1 MGVVYEAE
9 DLKLGRHVALKFLP
23 EELAH
28 DSQALERFRRE
39 ARAASALNHPNIC
52 TIHEIDEQNG
62 QAFIVMEFL
71 DGLTLKHRMAGR
83 PLEIEAVLSLAI
95 EIADALDAAHIAG
108 IIHRDIKPANIFMTK
123 RGHVKILDFG
133 LAKIERQTTTGSA
146 ADDDTLTKEN
156 LTTSGSTMG
165 TVAYMSPEQVAGKP
179 LNERTDLFSFGVV
192 LYEMVTGHRPFDR
205 ETLGATFG
213 AIVYEQPDPPSR
225 WDVQVPRALEEII
238 GKALKK
244 PQELRYQHAFEMRT
258 DLQRLKLDRESGRAS
273 LPGEPSAVINESA
286 PAAPA
291 RRRKLALFVA
301 LALGSLVAGL
311 YFYGH
316 RSFKLTDR
324 DTIVIS
330 DFINNSGD
338 PVFDGTLRQGLSVQ
352 LEQSPFL
359 KILSDEKVAQTLRFM
374 GQASDARLTPQ
385 IAREVC
391 QRAESSA
398 VLDGSI
404 AQIGDQYNLIVKA
417 VNCVN
422 GESLAS
428 AEAHASDK
436 NHVLDAL
443 GKVAS
448 KIRGKLGE
456 SLSTVQ
462 KFDTPLEQAT
472 TSSLE
477 ALQAYSLAEKTTQ
490 GKGDDAAA
498 IPLYQRA
505 IRLDPN
511 FAMAYADLGSSYWN
525 LLELALAAE
534 NTRKAY
540 ELRGRVSER
549 EALSIESRYHNNV
562 TGDLEK
568 ARQAYEL
575 WAQTYPRDGVPAG
588 NLSSLYA
595 QVGQYDKALGEAREN
610 VRLDPKSAF
619 PYAALVNAYL
629 LLDRRDEAR
638 STAEEAQ
645 SRQLDSPPLH
655 VFLYQ
660 IAFLQ
665 NDAKEMAQQVSWS
678 TGKPGVEG
686 ILLSQESDTAAYSGH
701 LTKARELSRRAVVS
715 AERAEEKEAAADY
728 EAQLALR
735 EALFGNAKE
744 THDRAISALR
754 LSTGRD
760 AQCEAALGLAVVGEI
775 SRAQGLAK
783 DLDGRFPEDTIV
795 QFNCLTTI
803 RAQLALNRNEFSM
816 AIQTLQAAAPY
827 ELGSVPLG
835 LYPVY
840 LRGTAYLAGHQG
852 SEAAAEFQKILDH
865 PAIVTNEAIG
875 ALVHLQMGRAYALS
889 GDTIKA
895 KAAYQNFLTLWKD
908 ADPDIPMLKQVK
920 AEYAKLQ

>member
-83 PLEIEAVLSLAI
+83 PIEIEEVLSLAI
-95 EIADALDAAHIAG
+95 EIADALDAAHLAG

-165 TVAYMSPEQVAGKP
+165 TVAYMSPEQVAGKS

-192 LYEMVTGHRPFDR
+192 LYEMATGHRPFDR
-205 ETLGATFG
+205 ETTGATFG
-213 AIVYEQPDPPSR
+213 AIVHEQPDPPTR
-225 WDVQVPRALEEII
+225 WDVQLPRALEEII

-244 PQELRYQHAFEMRT
+244 PQELRYQHASEMRT
-258 DLQRLKLDRESGRAS
+258 DLQRLKRDTESGRPAAW
-273 LPGEPSAVINESA
+273 GEPVSDESA
-286 PAAPA
+286 PRLAS
-291 RRRKLALFVA
+291 RRRKLALTGV
-301 LALGSLVAGL
+301 LTLGSLIAGT

-316 RSFKLTDR
+316 RTPKLTDK
-324 DTIVIS
+324 DTVVIS

-338 PVFDGTLRQGLSVQ
+338 PVFNGTLRQGLSVQ

-359 KILSDEKVAQTLRFM
+359 KIVSDEKVAQTLRFM
-374 GQASDARLTPQ
+374 GQAPDTRLSPQ

-391 QRAESSA
+391 QRTEGSA

-462 KFDTPLEQAT
+462 KFDMPLEQAT

-540 ELRGRVSER
+540 ELRGRVSQR
-549 EALSIESRYHNNV
+549 EGLSIESRYHNNV
-562 TGDLEK
+562 TGNLEK

-575 WAQTYPRDGVPAG
+575 WAQTFPRDGVPAG

-595 QVGQYDKALGEAREN
+595 QVGLYDKALAEARET

-619 PYAALVNAYL
+619 SYAGLVNAYL
-629 LLDRRDEAR
+629 LLDRLDEAR
-638 STAEEAQ
+638 STAEEAK
-645 SRQLDSPPLH
+645 SRTLDSPPLH
-655 VFLYQ
+655 IFLYQ

-665 NDAKEMAQQVSWS
+665 NDAKGMAQQVSWS
-678 TGKPGVEG
+678 RGQPGVEG

-701 LTKARELSRRAVVS
+701 LAKARELSRRAVVA
-715 AERAEEKEAAADY
+715 AERGEEKEAAADY

-735 EALFGNAKE
+735 EAFFGNAAE
-744 THDRAISALR
+744 ARNRAAAALK
-754 LSTGRD
+754 LSRGRD
-760 AQCEAALGLAVVGEI
+760 AQCEAALGLAIVGEI
-775 SRAQGLAK
+775 SRAQVLAK
-783 DLDGRFPEDTIV
+783 DLDERFPEDTVV

-803 RAQLALNRNEFSM
+803 RAQLALNHSEFSM
-816 AIQTLQAAAPY
+816 AIRTLQPAAPY
-827 ELGSVPLG
+827 ELGWVPLG

-840 LRGTAYLAGHQG
+840 LRGIAYLAGQHG
-852 SEAAAEFQKILDH
+852 AEAAAEFQKILDH
-865 PAIVTNEAIG
+865 PAIVTNETIG
-875 ALVHLQMGRAYALS
+875 AQVHLQMARAYALS
-889 GDTIKA
+889 GETIKA
-895 KAAYQNFLTLWKD
+895 KAAYQDFITLWKD
-908 ADPDIPMLKQVK
+908 GDPDISMLKQAK
-920 AEYAKLQ
+920 AEYAKLR

>member
-83 PLEIEAVLSLAI
+83 PMEIEEVLSLAI
-95 EIADALDAAHIAG
+95 EIADALDAAHLAG

-165 TVAYMSPEQVAGKP
+165 TVAYMSPEQVAGKS

-192 LYEMVTGHRPFDR
+192 LYEMATGHRPFDR
-205 ETLGATFG
+205 ETTGATFG
-213 AIVYEQPDPPSR
+213 AIVHEQPDPPTR
-225 WDVQVPRALEEII
+225 WDVQLPRALEEII

-244 PQELRYQHAFEMRT
+244 PQELRYQHASEMRT
-258 DLQRLKLDRESGRAS
+258 DLQRLKRDTESGRPAAW
-273 LPGEPSAVINESA
+273 GEPVSDESA
-286 PAAPA
+286 PRLAS
-291 RRRKLALFVA
+291 RRRKLALTGV
-301 LALGSLVAGL
+301 LTLGSLIAGT

-316 RSFKLTDR
+316 RTPKLTDK
-324 DTIVIS
+324 DTVVIS

-338 PVFDGTLRQGLSVQ
+338 PVFNGTLRQGLSVQ

-359 KILSDEKVAQTLRFM
+359 KIVSDEKVAQTLRFM
-374 GQASDARLTPQ
+374 GQAPDTRLSPQ

-391 QRAESSA
+391 QRTEGSA

-462 KFDTPLEQAT
+462 KFDMPLEQAT

-540 ELRGRVSER
+540 ELRGRVSQR
-549 EALSIESRYHNNV
+549 EGLSIESRYHNNV
-562 TGDLEK
+562 TGNLEK

-575 WAQTYPRDGVPAG
+575 WAQTFPRDGVPAG

-595 QVGQYDKALGEAREN
+595 QVGLYDKALAEARET

-619 PYAALVNAYL
+619 SYAGLVNAYL
-629 LLDRRDEAR
+629 LLDRLDEAR
-638 STAEEAQ
+638 STAEEAK
-645 SRQLDSPPLH
+645 SRTLDSPPLH
-655 VFLYQ
+655 IFLYQ

-665 NDAKEMAQQVSWS
+665 NDAKGMAQQVSWS
-678 TGKPGVEG
+678 TGQPGVEG

-701 LTKARELSRRAVVS
+701 LAKARELSRRAVVA
-715 AERAEEKEAAADY
+715 AERGEEKEAAADY

-735 EALFGNAKE
+735 EAFFGNAAE
-744 THDRAISALR
+744 ARNRAAAALK
-754 LSTGRD
+754 LSRGRD
-760 AQCEAALGLAVVGEI
+760 AQCEAALGLAIVGEI
-775 SRAQGLAK
+775 SRAQVLAK
-783 DLDGRFPEDTIV
+783 DLDERFPEDTVV

-803 RAQLALNRNEFSM
+803 RAQLALNHNEFSM
-816 AIQTLQAAAPY
+816 AIRTLQPAAPY
-827 ELGSVPLG
+827 ELGWVPLG

-840 LRGTAYLAGHQG
+840 LRGIAYLAGQHG
-852 SEAAAEFQKILDH
+852 AEAAAEFQKILDH
-865 PAIVTNEAIG
+865 PAIVTNETIG
-875 ALVHLQMGRAYALS
+875 AQVHLQMARAYALS
-889 GDTIKA
+889 GETIKA
-895 KAAYQNFLTLWKD
+895 KAAYQDFITLWKD
-908 ADPDIPMLKQVK
+908 GDPDISMLKQAK
-920 AEYAKLQ
+920 AEYAKLR